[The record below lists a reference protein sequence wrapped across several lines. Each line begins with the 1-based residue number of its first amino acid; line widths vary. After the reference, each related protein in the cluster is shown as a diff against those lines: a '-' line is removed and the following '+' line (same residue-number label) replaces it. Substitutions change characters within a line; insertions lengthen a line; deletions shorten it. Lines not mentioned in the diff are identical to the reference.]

1 MDETLICSSADET
14 RAFGQKL
21 GAQLTE
27 DTLVCL
33 RGDLGAGKTTL
44 CRGLVQGV
52 TGQAHAVTSP
62 TFVYLNIYEG
72 KLPVYHFD
80 LYRLHDADE
89 FLGMGFDEFFEAG
102 GICCVEWSERIEPLL
117 PTPRVEIHLS
127 APHPEQRRIEVRQM
141 LS

>member
-1 MDETLICSSADET
+1 
-14 RAFGQKL
+14 
-21 GAQLTE
+21 
-27 DTLVCL
+27 
-33 RGDLGAGKTTL
+33 
-44 CRGLVQGV
+44 
-52 TGQAHAVTSP
+52 VTSP